1 MKLDFFGQKS
11 NEIAQYIY
19 VVSGRGSSVIKIPD
33 VTGLMKWFPYVIIMI
48 RSPII
53 HLVY

>member
-11 NEIAQYIY
+11 NEITQNIY
-19 VVSGRGSSVIKIPD
+19 VVSRRDSSAIKIPD
-33 VTGLMKWFPYVIIMI
+33 VTGLIKWFPYMIMI